1 MREFLVEIGRWIDR
15 YAGAWGTRVLAL
27 CIAILIYGVVWFVF
41 TTSRRLLDRLAR
53 PDPDEPRG
61 LMILRGLLQLGVA
74 LAVLVW
80 LVRVAIA
87 DFPDWLGI
95 DVFRT
100 PP

>member
-1 MREFLVEIGRWIDR
+1 MREFLVDIGRWIDR

-27 CIAILIYGVVWFVF
+27 FIAILIYGVVWFVL
-41 TTSRRLLDRLAR
+41 TTIRRLLDRLAR
-53 PDPDEPRG
+53 PNPDEPRG
-61 LMILRGLLQLGVA
+61 LTLLRGLLQLGVA

-80 LVRVAIA
+80 LVRVVIA

-95 DVFRT
+95 DVRS